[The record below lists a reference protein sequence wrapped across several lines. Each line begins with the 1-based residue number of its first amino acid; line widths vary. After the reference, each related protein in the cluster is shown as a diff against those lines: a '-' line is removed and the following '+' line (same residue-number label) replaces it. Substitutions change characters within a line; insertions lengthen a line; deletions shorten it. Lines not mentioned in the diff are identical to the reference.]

1 MTAGAAQPV
10 LEIRDLAVAF
20 GAGAPVVDGV
30 SLSIHAG
37 QTLAIVG
44 ESGSGKSVT
53 ALSAL
58 RLLPPAGRI
67 SRGEILLRDGEH
79 TTDIARADDRALRRI
94 RGGQIAMVF
103 QEPMTSLNP
112 VLTIGE
118 QVAEAAR
125 LHQGLRARAARD
137 EAVRALE
144 EVGVAD
150 ARARFGDY
158 PHEFSGGMRQRV
170 VIAIALA
177 CRPRVLLADEPT
189 TALDAHL
196 RGQILDLLD
205 SARAR
210 RSMAVALITHDLG
223 LVAERADALCVM
235 YAGRVVEY
243 GARDAVLASPLH
255 PYTRALLACSPRIEE
270 ERDRLV
276 TVRETLAAPG
286 AFDAVRIGESRCA
299 PWWPGAEHAPGESCR
314 LVQAAPGRW
323 LAVWAGGAPEI
334 VIPCVPPA
342 HIDRE
347 AEA

>member
-1 MTAGAAQPV
+1 MTRGVAQPV

-20 GAGAPVVDGV
+20 RGGAPVVDGV

-58 RLLPPAGRI
+58 RLLPPGGQIR
-67 SRGEILLRDGEH
+67 RGHILLRDGERAI
-79 TTDIARADDRALRRI
+79 DIACAGDRDLRRI
-94 RGGQIAMVF
+94 RGGQVAMVF

-112 VLTIGE
+112 VLPIGE

-125 LHQGLRARAARD
+125 LHQGVRGRAARD
-137 EAVRALE
+137 AAVRALE

-150 ARARFGDY
+150 AASRFGDY

-196 RGQILDLLD
+196 RMQILDLLD
-205 SARAR
+205 DARAR

-235 YAGRVVEY
+235 DAGRVVEY
-243 GARDAVLASPLH
+243 GARDAVLHSPLH
-255 PYTRALLACSPRIEE
+255 PYTRALLACAPRIDEA
-270 ERDRLV
+270 RARLV
-276 TVRETLAAPG
+276 TVRETLDAPG
-286 AFDAVRIGESRCA
+286 AFDPVPTGAGART
-299 PWWPGAEHAPGESCR
+299 PWWPGGACRDGETCR
-314 LVQAAPGRW
+314 LVDAGAERW
-323 LAVWAGGAPEI
+323 LAVWAGAE
-334 VIPCVPPA
+334 VPFVVPDVSA
-342 HIDRE
+342 ARDERE
-347 AEA
+347 AAA